1 MTENKSK
8 KPIWNKQDEGRY
20 NSLYN
25 KLKQETPQLN
35 KQDYLYNYN
44 KKKLQQFINNL
55 DLSTSSKESY
65 YF

>member
-8 KPIWNKQDEGRY
+8 KPVWNKQDENRY

-25 KLKQETPQLN
+25 KLKQTTPELN

-44 KKKLQQFINNL
+44 KKKYNSLLII
-55 DLSTSSKESY
+55 
-65 YF
+65 